1 MKNDCQKANNN
12 LMSNIGRKI
21 KKLQFILLDKRIGQF
36 SFIFKKKVKDYLIVL
51 IIKKQVLSVFIM
63 KIENNSEYLLNIY
76 YLLFCMNQFQKVF
89 KDFWIMI
96 MITLLIMFQSIF
108 GEGSLIITILIVGV
122 QILNVMLS
130 FISKT
135 KKYTIQFEMLQQWI
149 LLFGLYMSS
158 KFDTMLILALCCLKE
173 FFFCKINAELP
184 LPNKL
189 QIIYLVVSDLI
200 LFTIILLEDNN
211 QVYLS
216 ITAIMVHWLILFH
229 ISKSKIIRK
238 NIDSSTQ
245 QEIHDKI
252 IIDSAGNTQNHSRLK
267 VQEKGSNHESPRH
280 DKDNKLEILSIFPQ
294 GIGLIKIYEK
304 KIELEYHNEN
314 LLKLSMAKQSDQ
326 ILTSLFCLE
335 QQQVQQDQEKQQ
347 YDYKN
352 SMSSFST
359 FKQTPIPCNLINKAS
374 RNDKRSL
381 TNKMQTSQKLELFR
395 QNSVLNNLEYKGVIS
410 KKCDTLEESI
420 LEQELIYISSQ
431 MRKVDFQNQMKYQ
444 NQLIQEH
451 IVILGYQKGLD
462 GKKNRTIEV
471 KLYNALIIDVPYI
484 LMLTRDITHRDYIS
498 QLRDYSKQ
506 KSKTLSFV
514 SHEYRTPLNCI
525 IDMLE
530 QGIDQDQKYSSQTMI
545 MEKDVRRSTKTNIPI
560 KMSKQIKIA
569 LDHAKYLQN
578 LSDDLLDLAQI
589 KVGKFKINK
598 AKFNFNQLLETCV
611 DLFQV
616 MADKK
621 QIILYINYENKAPRY
636 IYSDPSRLK
645 QIMINLLGNAFKFTD
660 EGSVTIKVTQINLR
674 LEVSVIDTGIG
685 MTEEDQ
691 LKIFQAF
698 GKGNSEEHK
707 KMNKSGVGLGLLIS
721 NQILQNLNQ
730 DVQNGLKFKS
740 QYKKGST
747 FYFQIQY
754 QDINEIRSLNS
765 MEERNQDSEESIIM
779 QQQQEESIHQVYVNN
794 QASIFKRSTKA
805 IETTQIL
812 IVDDVCLNIDMLKRR
827 LLQLGQD
834 QVDSATNGY
843 LAIEKCQKKWQ
854 ANEDYYKLI
863 FMDLEMPTIN
873 GIQTTKKIL
882 ELSLKFGIDVR
893 IIGCSAY
900 ESSDQ
905 KLECLNAGMKDY
917 LTKPIQLQDLKRIVQ
932 QYL

>member
-1 MKNDCQKANNN
+1 
-12 LMSNIGRKI
+12 
-21 KKLQFILLDKRIGQF
+21 
-36 SFIFKKKVKDYLIVL
+36 
-51 IIKKQVLSVFIM
+51 
-63 KIENNSEYLLNIY
+63 
-76 YLLFCMNQFQKVF
+76 MNQYEKVF
-89 KDFWIMI
+89 KDCWIMI

-108 GEGSLIITILIVGV
+108 GEGSLIITIIIVVV
-122 QILNVMLS
+122 QILSVMLN
-130 FISKT
+130 FNSKT
-135 KKYTIQFEMLQQWI
+135 SKYAIHFEMLQQWT
-149 LLFGLYMSS
+149 LLFGLYLSS
-158 KFDTMLILALCCLKE
+158 KFDAMSILALCSLKE
-173 FFFCKINAELP
+173 LFFCKINAQLAQ
-184 LPNKL
+184 PNKV
-189 QIIYLVVSDLI
+189 QIIHQVGSDLI

-216 ITAIMVHWLILFH
+216 IIAIMIHWLILFH

-238 NIDSSTQ
+238 NIDSSAQ

-267 VQEKGSNHESPRH
+267 LQEKPTSNHESPRH
-280 DKDNKLEILSIFPQ
+280 ERDNKLEILSIFPQ
-294 GIGLIKIYEK
+294 GIGLIKICDK
-304 KIELEYHNEN
+304 RIELEYHNEN

-326 ILTSLFCLE
+326 ILASLFCLE

-347 YDYKN
+347 HDYKN

-359 FKQTPIPCNLINKAS
+359 FQQTPIPCNLISKAS
-374 RNDKRSL
+374 RNEKRSL
-381 TNKMQTSQKLELFR
+381 TNNMQTSQKLELFR
-395 QNSVLNNLEYKGVIS
+395 QNSVLNNVEYKGIIL
-410 KKCDTLEESI
+410 KKCDSLEESI
-420 LEQELIYISSQ
+420 LEQELRLISSQ
-431 MRKVDFQNQMKYQ
+431 MRKVDFQNQMKNQ

-451 IVILGYQKGLD
+451 VVILGYQKGQD

-471 KLYNALIIDVPYI
+471 KLYNALIIDNPYI
-484 LMLTRDITHRDYIS
+484 LMLIRDITHRDYI
-498 QLRDYSKQ
+498 QHLRDYSKQ

-530 QGIDQDQKYSSQTMI
+530 EGIDEEQKYSSQTMI
-545 MEKDVRRSTKTNIPI
+545 MEKEVRRSTKTNLPI
-560 KMSKQIKIA
+560 RMAKQIKIA

-598 AKFNFNQLLETCV
+598 AKFNFCQLLETCV

-621 QIILYINYENKAPRY
+621 QIKLYINYESKAPRF
-636 IYSDPSRLK
+636 IYSDSSRLK

-674 LEVSVIDTGIG
+674 LEVSVVDTGIG
-685 MTEEDQ
+685 MTEQDQ
-691 LKIFQAF
+691 LRIFQAF
-698 GKGNSEEHK
+698 GTGNSEEHK

-747 FYFQIQY
+747 FYFLIQY
-754 QDINEIRSLNS
+754 QDMNEIKSLNS

-779 QQQQEESIHQVYVNN
+779 QQQQEESIHKVYVNN

-805 IETTQIL
+805 ILTTQIL
-812 IVDDVCLNIDMLKRR
+812 IVDDVCMNIDMLKRR
-827 LLQLGQD
+827 LIQIGQD

-854 ANEDYYKLI
+854 ANQDYYKLI

-873 GIQTTKKIL
+873 GIETTKKIL

-900 ESSDQ
+900 ESQDQ

-917 LTKPIQLQDLKRIVQ
+917 ITKPIQLQDLKRIVQ

>member
-1 MKNDCQKANNN
+1 M
-12 LMSNIGRKI
+12 
-21 KKLQFILLDKRIGQF
+21 
-36 SFIFKKKVKDYLIVL
+36 
-51 IIKKQVLSVFIM
+51 
-63 KIENNSEYLLNIY
+63 IENYSEYQLNIY
-76 YLLFCMNQFQKVF
+76 YLLFCMNQYERVL
-89 KDFWIMI
+89 KDSWVMI

-108 GEGSLIITILIVGV
+108 GNGSLIITITIVGI
-122 QILNVMLS
+122 QILRIILG
-130 FISKT
+130 FISQT
-135 KKYTIQFEMLQQWI
+135 EKYLIHFEILQQWT
-149 LLFGLYMSS
+149 LLVALYLSS
-158 KFDTMLILALCCLKE
+158 KFNAMTILSLCSLKE
-173 FFFCKINAELP
+173 FFFIKINGYLP
-184 LPNKL
+184 SLNKI
-189 QIIYLVVSDLI
+189 QITHQIVSDII
-200 LFTIILLEDNN
+200 LFTMILLEDYNSF
-211 QVYLS
+211 YLS
-216 ITAIMVHWLILFH
+216 ITAIVVHWLILFH
-229 ISKSKIIRK
+229 NSKSKIIRR

-252 IIDSAGNTQNHSRLK
+252 MIDSAGNTQNHSRLK
-267 VQEKGSNHESPRH
+267 LQERPSHHESPRH
-280 DKDNKLEILSIFPQ
+280 ERDNKMEILSIFPQ
-294 GIGLIKIYEK
+294 GIGLIKITDQ

-326 ILTSLFCLE
+326 ILSSLFCLE
-335 QQQVQQDQEKQQ
+335 QQSVQMDQEKQQ
-347 YDYKN
+347 LDYKN
-352 SMSSFST
+352 SISSFST
-359 FKQTPIPCNLINKAS
+359 FQQTPIPCNLINKAS
-374 RNDKRSL
+374 RNDKRSQ
-381 TNKMQTSQKLELFR
+381 TNKLQSSKKLELYR
-395 QNSVLNNLEYKGVIS
+395 QNSVLSNIEYKGVIL
-410 KKCDTLEESI
+410 KKCDTIEESI
-420 LEQELIYISSQ
+420 LEQELKLISSQ
-431 MRKVDFQNQMKYQ
+431 MRKIDFQNQMKNQ
-444 NQLIQEH
+444 NELIQEH
-451 IVILGYQKGLD
+451 VVILGYQKGSD

-484 LMLTRDITHRDYIS
+484 LMLIRDITHRDYIQ

-530 QGIDQDQKYSSQTMI
+530 QGVDENQKYSSYTMI
-545 MEKDVRRSTKTNIPI
+545 MEKEVRRSTKTNIPI
-560 KMSKQIKIA
+560 KMAKQIKIA

-616 MADKK
+616 IAERK
-621 QIILYINYENKAPRY
+621 QIMLYINYEKKAPRY
-636 IYSDPSRLK
+636 IYSDSSRLK

-660 EGSVTIKVTQINLR
+660 EGSVTIKVSQINLR
-674 LEVSVIDTGIG
+674 LEVSVVDTGIG

-691 LKIFQAF
+691 LRIFQAF

-730 DVQNGLKFKS
+730 DLQNGLKFKS

-747 FYFQIQY
+747 FYFLIQY
-754 QDINEIRSLNS
+754 QDINEIKSLNS
-765 MEERNQDSEESIIM
+765 LEERNQDSEESIII
-779 QQQQEESIHQVYVNN
+779 QQQQEESIHKVYVNN

-805 IETTQIL
+805 IMTTQIM
-812 IVDDVCLNIDMLKRR
+812 IVDDVCMNIDMLKRR
-827 LLQLGQD
+827 LAQLGQD
-834 QVDSATNGY
+834 QVDSVTNGY

-854 ANEDYYKLI
+854 ANQDYYKLI

-882 ELSLKFGIDVR
+882 ELSQQYGIDVR

-900 ESSDQ
+900 ESSEQ

-917 LTKPIQLQDLKRIVQ
+917 ITKPIQLQDLKRIMQ
-932 QYL
+932 LYL